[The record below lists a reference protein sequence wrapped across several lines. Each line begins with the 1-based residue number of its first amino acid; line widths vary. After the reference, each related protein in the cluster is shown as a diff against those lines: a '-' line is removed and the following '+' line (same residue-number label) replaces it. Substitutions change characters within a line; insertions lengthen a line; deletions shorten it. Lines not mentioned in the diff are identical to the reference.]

1 MRLRPCTAP
10 SSYPCLSL
18 SPQACRIFVPMSSCK
33 FSSVSRR
40 GLESK
45 ILYIVRWCL
54 ICCSVAGLVEVLHR
68 TTYKTCHRTIY
79 KAGLVEVLERSYSV
93 TISKGGCTY
102 LLAGVA
108 GFFMLCTNNAGW
120 PGCWLH
126 HCVLRN
132 SLAGSKNVVS
142 MCRIHPVILNNYFPL
157 SSSRTRLCQFQSTE
171 THDVLINICYSLC

>member
-1 MRLRPCTAP
+1 
-10 SSYPCLSL
+10 
-18 SPQACRIFVPMSSCK
+18 MSSCK

-54 ICCSVAGLVEVLHR
+54 ICCSVAGLVEVLHRTTYKTCHRTIYKTCHRTIYKTCHR

-132 SLAGSKNVVS
+132 SLAGSKNVVF

-157 SSSRTRLCQFQSTE
+157 SSSRTRLCQFQSTK